1 MGISAYAD
9 VRITGGLSFFVNLN
23 GSVVHNQVS
32 LVKGG
37 ATEQEVLTKRRQ
49 LASNYNYNTSFGL
62 TFRFGSVL
70 NNFVNPRFEG
80 YGGF

>member
-1 MGISAYAD
+1 MGMNANAD
-9 VRITGGLSFFVNLN
+9 VRITGGLSFFVHVNAN
-23 GSVVHNQVS
+23 VVHNQIS

-37 ATEQEVLTKRRQ
+37 ATEQEVLTRKRQ

-62 TFRFGSVL
+62 TFRFGSIL
-70 NNFVNPRFEG
+70 NNFVNPRFDG